1 MTGAPIWIVFLK
13 EARENLRDRRTLFT
27 ALLFGPLFGPVL
39 FAVMTGIM
47 LDRAISDSDKPVP
60 ITVVGE
66 RIAPNLVGFLRE
78 NGAQLTLAD
87 MTLDQAQASVSRGDH
102 DLVLVIPENYPER
115 LQAGQTAAV
124 DLVWDSSQNQVAA
137 RARRAS
143 TLIAAYA
150 RRLAAQR
157 LLVRGV
163 DPSIVMPI
171 AARDV
176 DVATP
181 ASRAI
186 LVLGMTTYF
195 ILFSTLMGGLY
206 LAIDTTAG
214 ERERGTLEPLFTL
227 PVSRTQLVLGKV
239 LSTCAFMTVSLM
251 LTLTA
256 FAISLQFVPL
266 EALGMTANF
275 SPRVALMILAV
286 MVPFIPFGAGLM
298 TVVGALTKSYR
309 EAQTWLGFVLLVPTL
324 PIVFATLSSL
334 RSSLEIM
341 PIPSLSQHLLATS
354 LLRGEH
360 VDTWA
365 VAISGTC
372 TLLYGVLLIWV
383 AVKLYTREGV
393 LG

>member
-1 MTGAPIWIVFLK
+1 MRMAIVTVFLK
-13 EARENLRDRRTLFT
+13 EVIENVRDRRTMFT
-27 ALLFGPLFGPVL
+27 ALLFGPLFGPIL
-39 FAVMTGIM
+39 FAVMTSIM
-47 LDRAISDSDKPVP
+47 LDRAISDADKPVP
-60 ITVVGE
+60 LVVVGD
-66 RIAPNLVGFLRE
+66 RIAPNLVAFLRE
-78 NGAQLTLAD
+78 NGAELTLAD
-87 MTLDQAQASVSRGDH
+87 MSIDQARASVSRGHH
-102 DLVLVIPENYPER
+102 DLILIIPENFPGR
-115 LQAGQTAAV
+115 LASGQAAAV
-124 DLVWDSSQNQVAA
+124 DLVWDSSQNQVGA

-143 TLIAAYA
+143 TLIAAYG

-171 AARDV
+171 TARDV

-214 ERERGTLEPLFTL
+214 ERERGSLEPLFTL
-227 PVSRTQLVLGKV
+227 PVSRARLVLGKV
-239 LSTCAFMTVSLM
+239 LATCAFMTMSLV
-251 LTLTA
+251 LTLIA
-256 FAISLQFVPL
+256 FAVSLQFVPL

-275 SPRVALMILAV
+275 SPSVALTTLLV
-286 MVPFIPFGAGLM
+286 MLPFVPFGAGLM

-324 PIVFATLSSL
+324 PIVFATLNSL
-334 RSSLEIM
+334 RSSLAVM
-341 PIPSLSQHLLATS
+341 PVPSLSQHLLATS
-354 LLRGEH
+354 LLRGETIDGLH
-360 VDTWA
+360 LA
-365 VAISGTC
+365 VSAGS
-372 TLLYGVLLIWV
+372 TLLVGAALIFV
-383 AVKLYTREGV
+383 AVRLYAREGV

>member
-1 MTGAPIWIVFLK
+1 MRVSIVTVFLK
-13 EARENLRDRRTLFT
+13 EVLENLRDRRTLFT
-27 ALLFGPLFGPVL
+27 ALLFGPLFGPIL
-39 FAVMTGIM
+39 FAVMTSIM

-60 ITVVGE
+60 IVVVGE
-66 RIAPNLVGFLRE
+66 RIAPNLLAFLRE
-78 NGAQLTLAD
+78 NGAQLTAAT
-87 MTLDQAQASVSRGDH
+87 MTLDEARASVSRGDH
-102 DLVLVIPENYPER
+102 DLVLIIPDDLPQR
-115 LQAGQTAAV
+115 LAEGQPAAV
-124 DLVWDSSQNQVAA
+124 DLVWDSSQNQVGA

-163 DPSIVMPI
+163 DPNIVMPI
-171 AARDV
+171 TARDV

-214 ERERGTLEPLFTL
+214 ERERGSLEPLFTL
-227 PVSRTQLVLGKV
+227 PVSRAKLVLGKV
-239 LSTCAFMTVSLM
+239 LATCAFMTLSLV
-251 LTLTA
+251 LTLIA

-266 EALGMTANF
+266 EALGMSANF
-275 SPRVALMILAV
+275 SPSVALTILAV
-286 MVPFIPFGAGLM
+286 MVPFVPFGAGLM

-324 PIVFATLSSL
+324 PIVFATLNSL
-334 RSSLEIM
+334 RSTLAVM
-341 PIPSLSQHLLATS
+341 PVPSLSQHLLATS
-354 LLRGEH
+354 LLRGESIERLH
-360 VDTWA
+360 LA
-365 VAISGTC
+365 VSAGSTS
-372 TLLYGVLLIWV
+372 LLGAALIWL
-383 AVKLYTREGV
+383 AVRLYAREGI

>member
-1 MTGAPIWIVFLK
+1 MRPPVLTVFLK
-13 EARENLRDRRTLFT
+13 EVRENLRDRRALFS

-39 FAVMTGIM
+39 FAVMTSIM
-47 LDRAISDSDKPVP
+47 LDRAISDSDKPLP
-60 ITVVGE
+60 IVVAGE
-66 RIAPNLVGFLRE
+66 RIAPNLVAFLRE
-78 NGAQLTLAD
+78 NGAQLTTMEL
-87 MTLDQAQASVSRGDH
+87 TLEEARARVSRGD
-102 DLVLVIPENYPER
+102 DELILVIPEDFPAR
-115 LQAGQTAAV
+115 LAAGQPAAV
-124 DLVWDSSQNQVAA
+124 DLVWDSSQTQVAA

-143 TLIAAYA
+143 NLIAAYG

-163 DPSIVMPI
+163 DPSIVMPVT
-171 AARDV
+171 ARDV

-214 ERERGTLEPLFTL
+214 ERERGSLEPLLTL
-227 PVSRTQLVLGKV
+227 PVTRTKLVLGKV
-239 LSTCAFMTVSLM
+239 LATCAFMMLSLM
-251 LTLTA
+251 LTLIA
-256 FAISLQFVPL
+256 FAISLRWVPL

-275 SPRVALMILAV
+275 SPQVALMIFAV
-286 MVPFIPFGAGLM
+286 MAPFVPFGAGLM

-324 PIVFATLSSL
+324 PIMFATINSL
-334 RSSLEIM
+334 RGSLKVM

-354 LLRGEH
+354 LLRGET
-360 VDTWA
+360 VDSVA
-365 VAISGTC
+365 VAISGASS
-372 TLLYGVLLIWV
+372 LLLGAVLIGI
-383 AVKLYTREGV
+383 AVRLYAREGV